1 MTTKVTLSC
10 QIDQY
15 FLPLKQYNG
24 WLETI
29 KLFQLCCIKH
39 LHEEVGMQ
47 KAKRKGSRRRA
58 QQWQE
63 FCWDSFK

>member
-10 QIDQY
+10 QIGQY

-29 KLFQLCCIKH
+29 KLFQLCCIKN

-58 QQWQE
+58 QQ
-63 FCWDSFK
+63 